1 MTKYRYRVPSAEEL
15 YALEMQARRMRSQ
28 AVADAFRNGVKAVR
42 SYFSRPAGA
51 PRGRIVRH
59 A

>member
-1 MTKYRYRVPSAEEL
+1 MTKTTYRVPSAEEL

-28 AVADAFRNGVKAVR
+28 AVAEAFRKGVKAVR
-42 SYFSRPAGA
+42 AFFARRPSST
-51 PRGRIVRH
+51 RTLRH